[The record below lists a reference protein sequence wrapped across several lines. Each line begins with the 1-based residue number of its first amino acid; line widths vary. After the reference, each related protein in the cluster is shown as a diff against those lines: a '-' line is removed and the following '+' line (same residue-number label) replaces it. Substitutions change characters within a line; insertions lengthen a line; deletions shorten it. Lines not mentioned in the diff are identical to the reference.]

1 MLVQVLTNRSPI
13 PAPMYRAQATRGS
26 DIHPFSVPEPRLRL
40 LQRRITMAE
49 HDQAHVAQAMFDMLH
64 RTGTVRHNPDA
75 DDIET
80 MHLVDHRDSEGSVRG
95 SKVGEAVG
103 RGVLRAPFVVRV
115 Q

>member
-1 MLVQVLTNRSPI
+1 
-13 PAPMYRAQATRGS
+13 MYRTQATRS
-26 DIHPFSVPEPRLRL
+26 MHPFAVQPTWGRF
-40 LQRRITMAE
+40 LQRGVRIAQD
-49 HDQAHVAQAMFDMLH
+49 DQAHVAQAMLDMLH